1 MNVGAAA
8 AAFWAERSGRERA
21 VLLAAAGL
29 VLAAALFA
37 LLWEPGLAARKSLTE
52 TLPRLRAELEDMRVQ
67 RAEILALRKEL
78 DAASRR
84 GDLGNLLRASA
95 ARTGF
100 AKTIERID
108 ALPNGSVLI
117 QAASVSF
124 DAWLDWVENLQREL
138 GVRLELC
145 RLVALEQSG
154 LVRVEARFAPRGA
167 TAGGGAQ

>member
-21 VLLAAAGL
+21 VLLAGAGL

-37 LLWEPGLAARKSLTE
+37 LLWEPGLAARKSLAE
-52 TLPRLRAELEDMRVQ
+52 TLPRLRAQLEDMRLQ
-67 RAEILALRKEL
+67 REEIIALRKVL
-78 DAASRR
+78 DAGSRR

-95 ARTGF
+95 ARSPVG
-100 AKTIERID
+100 KSVEHID
-108 ALPNGSVLI
+108 PLPNGGVLVRT
-117 QAASVSF
+117 ASVSF

-138 GVRLELC
+138 GVRLEVC
-145 RLVALEQSG
+145 RVAALEQSG

-167 TAGGGAQ
+167 TAGRGAQ